1 MPHRVALWREGRTG
15 THRQTQL
22 KISCRA
28 RKFGRVRVISMP
40 VSATSEQ
47 SFSNWCRQMLVD
59 NRPPLLRYAIS
70 IASVAA
76 ALSLASLLPSRADP
90 SHFTLFFAA
99 VMISAWYGG
108 LGAGLLATVLSALS
122 LDYFFIAPVHSITVD
137 WQAFLRVG
145 VFSVVALVTSYLTT
159 ARKRAE
165 EALRKAH
172 AELEERVQER
182 TAELT
187 RANESLRAEI
197 AERKRAEQE
206 LWRVQLE
213 MGRVERLAALGRITG
228 TIAHELGTPLNSVLG
243 YTQLLAQ
250 EQLSEGARRRLNI
263 IETQV
268 QRMEGII
275 QHYLS
280 HTRGS
285 PRRRQIAIKDLV
297 EETLLLLNPIFQQN
311 GVQVTTDIAEPL
323 PMLSGD
329 DASLQRVLIN
339 LLDNAVNASKAG
351 GHLKIGARASADAK
365 RRGIRIKITDDGA
378 GIPAELLPKIFDLF
392 VTTKPSGKG
401 TGLGLVVCQ
410 EIVKAHGGTID
421 IKSEVGSGTSVLIY
435 LPIDDRSAESG
446 PSEGNE

>member
-1 MPHRVALWREGRTG
+1 
-15 THRQTQL
+15 
-22 KISCRA
+22 
-28 RKFGRVRVISMP
+28 
-40 VSATSEQ
+40 
-47 SFSNWCRQMLVD
+47 MLVD
-59 NRPPLLRYAIS
+59 SRPPLLRYAIS
-70 IASVAA
+70 IASVGA
-76 ALSLASLLPSRADP
+76 ALSLASLLPFRADP

-99 VMISAWYGG
+99 VMVSAWYGG
-108 LGAGLLATVLSALS
+108 LGAGLLATLLSDLS
-122 LDYFFIAPVHSITVD
+122 LDYFFIAPVHSITMD
-137 WQAFLRVG
+137 WQAFLRLA
-145 VFSVVALVTSYLTT
+145 VFSVVALITSYLTT

-165 EALRKAH
+165 EELRKAH

-187 RANESLRAEI
+187 RANQSLRAEI
-197 AERKRAEQE
+197 AERKRAEKE

-213 MGRVERLAALGRITG
+213 MGRVERLAALGRVTG

-285 PRRRQIAIKDLV
+285 PRRREIAIKDLV
-297 EETLLLLNPIFQQN
+297 GETLLLLDPIFQQS
-311 GVQVTTDIAEPL
+311 GVQVTTDLAEPL
-323 PMLSGD
+323 PMLWGD

-339 LLDNAVNASKAG
+339 LLDNAVNASKKG
-351 GHLKIGARASADAK
+351 GKVKITARASTADAK
-365 RRGIRIKITDDGA
+365 HPGIHIKIADDGA

-392 VTTKPSGKG
+392 VTTKPFGKG
-401 TGLGLVVCQ
+401 TGLGLAVCQ
-410 EIVKAHGGTID
+410 EIVKAHGGSIN
-421 IKSEVGSGTSVLIY
+421 IKSEVGAGTSVRIY
-435 LPIDDRSAESG
+435 LPIERSAESG
-446 PSEGNE
+446 PSEETE

>member
-1 MPHRVALWREGRTG
+1 
-15 THRQTQL
+15 
-22 KISCRA
+22 
-28 RKFGRVRVISMP
+28 
-40 VSATSEQ
+40 
-47 SFSNWCRQMLVD
+47 MLVD

-76 ALSLASLLPSRADP
+76 ALSLASLLPFRADP

-99 VMISAWYGG
+99 VMVSAWYGG
-108 LGAGLLATVLSALS
+108 LGAGLLATLLSDLS
-122 LDYFFIAPVHSITVD
+122 LDYFFIAPVHSITID
-137 WQAFLRVG
+137 LQAFLRLG
-145 VFSVVALVTSYLTT
+145 VFSVVALITSYLTT

-187 RANESLRAEI
+187 RANQSLRAEI

-213 MGRVERLAALGRITG
+213 MGRVERLAALGRVTG

-250 EQLSEGARRRLNI
+250 EQLSESARRRLNI

-275 QHYLS
+275 QNYLS

-285 PRRRQIAIKDLV
+285 PRRRQIAIKELV
-297 EETLLLLNPIFQQN
+297 GETLLLLNPIFQQN
-311 GVQVTTDIAEPL
+311 GVQVTTDLAEPL
-323 PMLSGD
+323 PMLWGD

-339 LLDNAVNASKAG
+339 LLDNAINASKEG
-351 GHLKIGARASADAK
+351 GKVKIAARTSPVDVK
-365 RRGIRIKITDDGA
+365 HPGIHIKITDDGA

-401 TGLGLVVCQ
+401 TGLGLAVCQ
-410 EIVKAHGGTID
+410 EIVKAHGGTIN
-421 IKSEVGSGTSVLIY
+421 IKSEVGTGTSVRIY
-435 LPIDDRSAESG
+435 LPIDERSAESG
-446 PSEGNE
+446 PSEETE